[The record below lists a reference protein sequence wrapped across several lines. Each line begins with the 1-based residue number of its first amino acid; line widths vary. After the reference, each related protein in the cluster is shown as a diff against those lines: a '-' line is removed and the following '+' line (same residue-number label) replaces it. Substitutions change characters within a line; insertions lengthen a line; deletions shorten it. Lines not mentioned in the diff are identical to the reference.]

1 MNTQQHISILGGI
14 FVALSVLGLLAALI
28 VLVATV
34 GGGLLSGDARA
45 AAISSGVGAVVALFI
60 AAVSLPG
67 IIGGAGL
74 LKRRS
79 WSRILVIVLCCLN
92 LLSFP
97 IGTAVGVYGLWVLT
111 RPEAQ
116 HILSR

>member
-1 MNTQQHISILGGI
+1 MSTQQHITILGAVFI
-14 FVALSVLGLLAALI
+14 ALSALGLLAALI

-45 AAISSGVGAVVALFI
+45 AAITSGVGVVVALFI
-60 AAVSLPG
+60 AALSLPG
-67 IIGGAGL
+67 IIGGVGL

-79 WSRILVIVLCCLN
+79 WSRILVLVLCVLN

-97 IGTAVGVYGLWVLT
+97 FGTAVGAYGLWVLT
-111 RPEAQ
+111 RPEA
-116 HILSR
+116 HRILAR